1 MPATAGRCVAGAPG
15 LGLAR
20 CLDGPA
26 DPARPFHVAGCLTI
40 ALQPARASAAFTPPP
55 ASLHP
60 GGCEGKAHAGLRKF
74 SCRRRRTA
82 GAHLPELQGTAVVLL
97 DSRTRSA
104 ILVLTCRAAKGHPA
118 VGNWLCPLRASRG
131 GGQILPP
138 TGGPNLV

>member
-40 ALQPARASAAFTPPP
+40 ALHPARASAAFTPPP

-74 SCRRRRTA
+74 SCR
-82 GAHLPELQGTAVVLL
+82 
-97 DSRTRSA
+97 RTRSA

-138 TGGPNLV
+138 TGGPNLVRSN